1 MKLADDQRA
10 TLALWFTVN
19 ASLSSYYKLVARFDT
34 PLNALR
40 ASSADWQVLGLHKA
54 HIARF
59 SDRDSMKAFV
69 RDIENNIAKEVYGVL
84 FELPQGLQN
93 LYDPPPVLFYRGN
106 RERLFEPSLAIVGTR
121 TPSEYAQKITFDM
134 AQALVQ
140 AGFVIVSGLAIGVDT
155 VAHKGALAQKD
166 KEYLGK
172 TVGVMGTGI
181 DICYPKQNQG
191 LFFEIVQAGGCLIT
205 ELLPGTPASKHTF
218 PRRNRIVTGLSSA
231 TIVTEATLQ
240 SGSMISARLTAE
252 QGKQVF
258 ALPNRIDNPLG
269 EGCHH
274 LIREGATLIYHPE
287 QIVSELSPTLGQ
299 SYTFSAQSSVFD
311 EAESAVLETPKA
323 KPVIAKPAIV
333 PPHLQAVYALIDDNA
348 KDLDTLVN
356 ASGLDIATLL
366 VQLTELELLGVIT
379 QFGGR
384 YGKV

>member
-1 MKLADDQRA
+1 
-10 TLALWFTVN
+10 
-19 ASLSSYYKLVARFDT
+19 
-34 PLNALR
+34 
-40 ASSADWQVLGLHKA
+40 
-54 HIARF
+54 
-59 SDRDSMKAFV
+59 
-69 RDIENNIAKEVYGVL
+69 
-84 FELPQGLQN
+84 
-93 LYDPPPVLFYRGN
+93 
-106 RERLFEPSLAIVGTR
+106 
-121 TPSEYAQKITFDM
+121 
-134 AQALVQ
+134 
-140 AGFVIVSGLAIGVDT
+140 
-155 VAHKGALAQKD
+155 
-166 KEYLGK
+166 
-172 TVGVMGTGI
+172 MGTGI